1 MRGGYMFLERFKLF
15 FYEHQKYFMYGFL
28 LLFVCMSFT
37 IIYASFNSD
46 VKTVEPE
53 VIALSDDEEKD
64 EIITEAVE
72 TIFIDIKGEVE
83 NPGVYEMQLGDRVID
98 AVQMAGGFTD
108 EATTDNVNL
117 SKKLKDESVIII
129 PSYLKDYENVTI
141 KNDYEIDINDDIV
154 QSEKNE
160 SDEKIESSSNLI
172 NINTAS
178 VVELMSLDGIGES
191 KAKAIIEYRDINGD
205 FENILDIKNVSGIG
219 ESIYEKIKDY
229 ITV

>member
-1 MRGGYMFLERFKLF
+1 MCLERFKLF

-28 LLFVCMSFT
+28 LLFACLSF
-37 IIYASFNSD
+37 IFIYVRFTSD

-53 VIALSDDEEKD
+53 VIALSDDEEKE

-72 TIFIDIKGEVE
+72 TIFIDIKGEIKY
-83 NPGVYEMQLGDRVID
+83 PGVYEMQLGDRVID

-117 SKKLKDESVIII
+117 SKKLKDETVIII

-141 KNDYEIDINDDIV
+141 KNDYEIDSNDDIV
-154 QSEKNE
+154 QTEENE
-160 SDEKIESSSNLI
+160 NYEKIESSSSLV

-178 VVELMSLDGIGES
+178 VVELMSLDGIGET
-191 KAKAIIEYRDINGD
+191 KAKAIIEYRDTSGGFKSI
-205 FENILDIKNVSGIG
+205 EDIKNVSGIG
-219 ESIYEKIKDY
+219 ESTYENIKNN

>member
-1 MRGGYMFLERFKLF
+1 MFLERFKLF

-37 IIYASFNSD
+37 IIYVSFNSD

-64 EIITEAVE
+64 EIIEDTFE
-72 TIFIDIKGEVE
+72 TIFIDIKGEVV
-83 NPGVYEMQLGDRVID
+83 NPGVYEIQIGDRVID
-98 AVQMAGGFTD
+98 AVQMAGGFTN

>member
-1 MRGGYMFLERFKLF
+1 MYLERFKLF
-15 FYEHQKYFMYGFL
+15 FYDHQRYFMYGFL
-28 LLFVCMSFT
+28 LLFACLSF
-37 IIYASFNSD
+37 IFIYVRFTSD
-46 VKTVEPE
+46 AKTVEPE
-53 VIALSDDEEKD
+53 VVALNDKEEVE
-64 EIITEAVE
+64 EIKEETVVD
-72 TIFIDIKGEVE
+72 TIFIDIKGEIKY
-83 NPGVYEMQLGDRVID
+83 PGVYEMQLGDRVID

-117 SKKLKDESVIII
+117 SKRLKDETVIII
-129 PSYLKDYENVTI
+129 PSYLKNYDNIII
-141 KNDYEIDINDDIV
+141 KNDYEIDSNDDIV

-160 SDEKIESSSNLI
+160 SDEKIESSSSLV

>member
-1 MRGGYMFLERFKLF
+1 MCLERFKLF
-15 FYEHQKYFMYGFL
+15 FYENQRYFMYGFL
-28 LLFVCMSFT
+28 LLFACLSF
-37 IIYASFNSD
+37 IFIYVRFTSD
-46 VKTVEPE
+46 VKTAEPE
-53 VIALSDDEEKD
+53 VVALNDKEEVE
-64 EIITEAVE
+64 EIKEETVVD
-72 TIFIDIKGEVE
+72 TIFIDIKGEIKY
-83 NPGVYEMQLGDRVID
+83 PGVYEMQLGDRVID

-117 SKKLKDESVIII
+117 SKRLKDETVIII
-129 PSYLKDYENVTI
+129 PSYLKNYDNIII
-141 KNDYEIDINDDIV
+141 KNDYEIDRNDDIV

-160 SDEKIESSSNLI
+160 NDEKIESSSSLI

>member
-1 MRGGYMFLERFKLF
+1 MYLDNFKLF
-15 FYEHQKYFMYGFL
+15 FYKYQKYFMYGFL
-28 LLFVCMSFT
+28 LLFICLCFI
-37 IIYASFNSD
+37 IIYVSLNSD

-53 VIALSDDEEKD
+53 VIALSDNEEKE
-64 EIITEAVE
+64 EIIEAAVE
-72 TIFIDIKGEVE
+72 TIFIDIKGEVD

-98 AVQMAGGFTD
+98 AVQIAGGFTD
-108 EATTDNVNL
+108 KATTDNVNL
-117 SKKLKDESVIII
+117 SKKLKDETVIII

-154 QSEKNE
+154 QFDENE
-160 SDEKIESSSNLI
+160 SDEKIESSSSLV

-191 KAKAIIEYRDINGD
+191 KAKAIIEYRDTNGD
-205 FENILDIKNVSGIG
+205 FENILDIMNVSGIG

>member
-1 MRGGYMFLERFKLF
+1 MKGGYMYLDNFKLF
-15 FYEHQKYFMYGFL
+15 FYKYQKYFMYGFL
-28 LLFVCMSFT
+28 LLFICLCFI
-37 IIYASFNSD
+37 IIYVSFNSD

-53 VIALSDDEEKD
+53 VIALSDNEEKE
-64 EIITEAVE
+64 EIIEAAVE
-72 TIFIDIKGEVE
+72 TIFIDIKGEVD

-98 AVQMAGGFTD
+98 AVQLAGGFTD
-108 EATTDNVNL
+108 KATTDNVNL
-117 SKKLKDESVIII
+117 SKKLKDETVIII

-141 KNDYEIDINDDIV
+141 KNDYEIDSNNNIVKSDESEND
-154 QSEKNE
+154 EKNE
-160 SDEKIESSSNLI
+160 SSFNLV

-191 KAKAIIEYRDINGD
+191 KAKAIIEYRDTNGD
-205 FENILDIKNVSGIG
+205 FKNILDIKNVSGIG

>member
-1 MRGGYMFLERFKLF
+1 MFLERFKLF
-15 FYEHQKYFMYGFL
+15 FYEHQKYFMYSFL
-28 LLFVCMSFT
+28 LLFVCMSFS
-37 IIYASFNSD
+37 IIYVSFNSD

-53 VIALSDDEEKD
+53 VIALSDNEEKE
-64 EIITEAVE
+64 EIIEAAVE

-98 AVQMAGGFTD
+98 ALQMAGGFTD

-191 KAKAIIEYRDINGD
+191 KAKAIIEYRDTNGD
-205 FENILDIKNVSGIG
+205 FKNILDIKNVSGIG

>member
-1 MRGGYMFLERFKLF
+1 MFLERFRLF
-15 FYEHQKYFMYGFL
+15 FYDHQRYFMYGFL

-53 VIALSDDEEKD
+53 VIALSNDEEKD

>member
-1 MRGGYMFLERFKLF
+1 MKGGYMFLERFKLF
-15 FYEHQKYFMYGFL
+15 FYEHQKYFMYSFL

-37 IIYASFNSD
+37 IIYVSFNSD

-64 EIITEAVE
+64 EIIEAAVE
-72 TIFIDIKGEVE
+72 TIFIDIKGEVD
-83 NPGVYEMQLGDRVID
+83 NPGVYEMQCGDRVID
-98 AVQMAGGFTD
+98 AVQIAGGFTD

-205 FENILDIKNVSGIG
+205 FKNILDIKNVSGIG

>member
-1 MRGGYMFLERFKLF
+1 MFLERFKLF

-53 VIALSDDEEKD
+53 VIALSDDEEKE

-191 KAKAIIEYRDINGD
+191 KARAIIEYRDINGD
-205 FENILDIKNVSGIG
+205 FDNILDIKNVSGIG

>member
-1 MRGGYMFLERFKLF
+1 MFLERFKLF
-15 FYEHQKYFMYGFL
+15 FYDHQRYFMYGFL

-83 NPGVYEMQLGDRVID
+83 NPGVYEMQLDDRVID

>member
-1 MRGGYMFLERFKLF
+1 MFLERFKLF
-15 FYEHQKYFMYGFL
+15 FYDHQRYFMYGFL

-37 IIYASFNSD
+37 IIYVSFNSD
-46 VKTVEPE
+46 VKIVEPE
-53 VIALSDDEEKD
+53 VIALSDNEEKD
-64 EIITEAVE
+64 EIIEKAIE
-72 TIFIDIKGEVE
+72 TIFIDIKGEV
-83 NPGVYEMQLGDRVID
+83 NSPGVYEMQLGDRVID

-129 PSYLKDYENVTI
+129 PSYLKNYENVTI

>member
-1 MRGGYMFLERFKLF
+1 MKGGYMFLERFKLF

-28 LLFVCMSFT
+28 LLFICMSFT

-83 NPGVYEMQLGDRVID
+83 NPGVYEMQLDDRVID

>member
-1 MRGGYMFLERFKLF
+1 MFLERFKLF
-15 FYEHQKYFMYGFL
+15 FYEHQKYFMYSFL
-28 LLFVCMSFT
+28 LLFVCMSFS
-37 IIYASFNSD
+37 IIYVSFNSD

-64 EIITEAVE
+64 EIIEKADE

>member
-1 MRGGYMFLERFKLF
+1 MFLLWFKLF
-15 FYEHQKYFMYGFL
+15 FYDHQRYFMYGFL

-37 IIYASFNSD
+37 IIYVSLNSD
-46 VKTVEPE
+46 VKIVEPE

-64 EIITEAVE
+64 EIIEKAVE

-117 SKKLKDESVIII
+117 SKKLKDETVIII

-160 SDEKIESSSNLI
+160 SDENGNVTIYV
-172 NINTAS
+172 AS
-178 VVELMSLDGIGES
+178 VDRKEGNDPKLGGITSE
-191 KAKAIIEYRDINGD
+191 EEWTR
-205 FENILDIKNVSGIG
+205 IKNVLKKLSKNV
-219 ESIYEKIKDY
+219 E
-229 ITV
+229 

>member
-1 MRGGYMFLERFKLF
+1 MFLERFKLF

-53 VIALSDDEEKD
+53 VIALSDNEEKE

>member
-1 MRGGYMFLERFKLF
+1 MCLERFKLF
-15 FYEHQKYFMYGFL
+15 FYENQRYFMYGFL
-28 LLFVCMSFT
+28 LLFACLSF
-37 IIYASFNSD
+37 IFIYVRFTSD
-46 VKTVEPE
+46 VKTAEPE
-53 VIALSDDEEKD
+53 VVALNDKEEVE
-64 EIITEAVE
+64 EIKEETVVD
-72 TIFIDIKGEVE
+72 TIFIDIKGEIKY
-83 NPGVYEMQLGDRVID
+83 PGVYEMQLGDRVID

-117 SKKLKDESVIII
+117 SKRLKDETVIII
-129 PSYLKDYENVTI
+129 PSYLKNYDNIII
-141 KNDYEIDINDDIV
+141 KNDYEIDSNDDIV

-160 SDEKIESSSNLI
+160 SDEKIESSSSLI

>member
-1 MRGGYMFLERFKLF
+1 MFLERFKLF
-15 FYEHQKYFMYGFL
+15 FYEHQKYFMYSFL

-37 IIYASFNSD
+37 IIYVSFNSD

-64 EIITEAVE
+64 EIIEAAVE
-72 TIFIDIKGEVE
+72 TIFIDIKGEVD

-98 AVQMAGGFTD
+98 AVQIAGGFTD

-160 SDEKIESSSNLI
+160 SDEKIESSSSLV

-205 FENILDIKNVSGIG
+205 FKNILDIKNVSGIG

>member
-1 MRGGYMFLERFKLF
+1 MFLERFKLF

-28 LLFVCMSFT
+28 LLFACLSF
-37 IIYASFNSD
+37 IFIYVRFTSD

-53 VIALSDDEEKD
+53 VIALSDDEEKE

-72 TIFIDIKGEVE
+72 TIFIDIKGEIKY
-83 NPGVYEMQLGDRVID
+83 PGVYEMQLGDRVID

-117 SKKLKDESVIII
+117 SKRLKDETVIII
-129 PSYLKDYENVTI
+129 PSYLKNYDNITI
-141 KNDYEIDINDDIV
+141 KNDYEIDSNDDIV
-154 QSEKNE
+154 QSEETEN
-160 SDEKIESSSNLI
+160 DEKIESSSNLI

>member
-1 MRGGYMFLERFKLF
+1 MKGGYMFLERFKLF
-15 FYEHQKYFMYGFL
+15 FYDHQRYFMYGFL

>member
-1 MRGGYMFLERFKLF
+1 MFLERFKLF
-15 FYEHQKYFMYGFL
+15 FYDHQRYFMYGFL

-37 IIYASFNSD
+37 IIYVGFNSD
-46 VKTVEPE
+46 VKTAEPE

-160 SDEKIESSSNLI
+160 SDEKIESSSSLV

>member
-1 MRGGYMFLERFKLF
+1 MFLERFKLF
-15 FYEHQKYFMYGFL
+15 FYEHQKYFMYSFL
-28 LLFVCMSFT
+28 LLFVCMSFS
-37 IIYASFNSD
+37 IIYVSFNSD

-53 VIALSDDEEKD
+53 VIALSDNEEKE
-64 EIITEAVE
+64 EIIEAAVE

-98 AVQMAGGFTD
+98 ALQMAGGFTD

-117 SKKLKDESVIII
+117 SKKLKDETVIII

-154 QSEKNE
+154 QFDENE
-160 SDEKIESSSNLI
+160 SNEKIESSSSLV

>member
-1 MRGGYMFLERFKLF
+1 MKGGYMCLERFKLF
-15 FYEHQKYFMYGFL
+15 FYENQKYFMYGFL

-37 IIYASFNSD
+37 IIYVSFNSD
-46 VKTVEPE
+46 VKIVEPE

-64 EIITEAVE
+64 EIIEKAVE

>member
-1 MRGGYMFLERFKLF
+1 MFLERFKLF

-37 IIYASFNSD
+37 IIYVSFNSD
-46 VKTVEPE
+46 VKIVEPE

-64 EIITEAVE
+64 EIIEKAVE
-72 TIFIDIKGEVE
+72 TIFIDIKGEV
-83 NPGVYEMQLGDRVID
+83 NSPGVYEMQLGDRVID

-129 PSYLKDYENVTI
+129 PSYLKDYENVAI

>member
-1 MRGGYMFLERFKLF
+1 MFLERFKLF
-15 FYEHQKYFMYGFL
+15 FYEHQKYFMYSFL
-28 LLFVCMSFT
+28 LLFVCMSFS
-37 IIYASFNSD
+37 IIYVSFNSD

-53 VIALSDDEEKD
+53 VIALSDNEEKE
-64 EIITEAVE
+64 EIIEAAVE
-72 TIFIDIKGEVE
+72 TIFIDIKGEVD
-83 NPGVYEMQLGDRVID
+83 NPGVYEMQRGDRVID
-98 AVQMAGGFTD
+98 AVQIAGGFTD

-117 SKKLKDESVIII
+117 SKKLKDETVIII

-154 QSEKNE
+154 QFDENE
-160 SDEKIESSSNLI
+160 SNEKIESSSSLV

-191 KAKAIIEYRDINGD
+191 KAKAIIEYRDTNGD

>member
-1 MRGGYMFLERFKLF
+1 MFLERFKLF
-15 FYEHQKYFMYGFL
+15 FYDHQRYFMYGFL

-37 IIYASFNSD
+37 IIYVSFNSD
-46 VKTVEPE
+46 VKIVEPE
-53 VIALSDDEEKD
+53 VIALSDNEEKD
-64 EIITEAVE
+64 EIIEKAIE
-72 TIFIDIKGEVE
+72 TIFIDIKGEV
-83 NPGVYEMQLGDRVID
+83 NSPGVYEMQLGDRVID

-160 SDEKIESSSNLI
+160 SDEKIESSSSLV

>member
-1 MRGGYMFLERFKLF
+1 MFLERFKLF
-15 FYEHQKYFMYGFL
+15 FYDHQRYFMYGFL

-37 IIYASFNSD
+37 IIYVSFNSD
-46 VKTVEPE
+46 VKIVEPE

-64 EIITEAVE
+64 EIIEKAVE
-72 TIFIDIKGEVE
+72 TIFIDIKGEV
-83 NPGVYEMQLGDRVID
+83 NSPGVYEMQLGDRVID

-129 PSYLKDYENVTI
+129 PSYLKDYENVAI

>member
-1 MRGGYMFLERFKLF
+1 MFLERFKLF
-15 FYEHQKYFMYGFL
+15 FYEHQRYFMYGFL

-37 IIYASFNSD
+37 IIYVSFNSD

-64 EIITEAVE
+64 EIIEDTFE
-72 TIFIDIKGEVE
+72 TIFIDIKGEVV
-83 NPGVYEMQLGDRVID
+83 NPGVYEIQIGDRVID
-98 AVQMAGGFTD
+98 AVQMAGGFTN

>member
-1 MRGGYMFLERFKLF
+1 MFLERFKLF
-15 FYEHQKYFMYGFL
+15 FYDHQRYFMYGFL

-37 IIYASFNSD
+37 IIYVSFNSD

-53 VIALSDDEEKD
+53 VIALSDDEEKE

-129 PSYLKDYENVTI
+129 PNYLKDYENVAI

>member
-1 MRGGYMFLERFKLF
+1 MFLERFKLF
-15 FYEHQKYFMYGFL
+15 FYEHQKYFMYSFL
-28 LLFVCMSFT
+28 LLFVCMSFS
-37 IIYASFNSD
+37 IIYVSFNSD

-53 VIALSDDEEKD
+53 VIALSDNEEKE
-64 EIITEAVE
+64 EIIEAAVE

-98 AVQMAGGFTD
+98 ALQMAGGFTD

-154 QSEKNE
+154 QFDENE
-160 SDEKIESSSNLI
+160 SNEKIESSSSLV

-191 KAKAIIEYRDINGD
+191 KAKAIIEYRDTNGD
-205 FENILDIKNVSGIG
+205 FKNILDIKNVSGIG

>member
-1 MRGGYMFLERFKLF
+1 MFLERFKLF
-15 FYEHQKYFMYGFL
+15 FYEHQKYFMYSFL
-28 LLFVCMSFT
+28 LLFVCMSFS
-37 IIYASFNSD
+37 IIYVSFNSD

-53 VIALSDDEEKD
+53 VIALSDNEEKE
-64 EIITEAVE
+64 EIIEAAVE

-117 SKKLKDESVIII
+117 SKKLKDETVIII

-154 QSEKNE
+154 QFDENE
-160 SDEKIESSSNLI
+160 SNEKIESSSSLV

-191 KAKAIIEYRDINGD
+191 KAKAIIEYRDTNGD
-205 FENILDIKNVSGIG
+205 FKNILDIKNVSGIG

>member
-1 MRGGYMFLERFKLF
+1 MFLERFKLF
-15 FYEHQKYFMYGFL
+15 FYDHQRYFMYGFL

-37 IIYASFNSD
+37 IIYVSFNSD
-46 VKTVEPE
+46 VKIVEPE

-64 EIITEAVE
+64 EIIEKAVE
-72 TIFIDIKGEVE
+72 TIFIDIKGEV
-83 NPGVYEMQLGDRVID
+83 NSPGVYEMQLGDRVID

>member
-1 MRGGYMFLERFKLF
+1 MFLERFKLF

-28 LLFVCMSFT
+28 LLFICMSFT

-83 NPGVYEMQLGDRVID
+83 NPGVYEMQLDDRVID